1 MSQYVAAYDVSN
13 DRQRQRVSR
22 VLEEYGVRV
31 QRSVY
36 LVWLTPE
43 EVPELRR
50 AIGPLLAATDQ
61 FDVFPVDER
70 GVRRRFSWQR
80 GQENCAPVIVVDE
93 WCEKSRIS

>member
-1 MSQYVAAYDVSN
+1 MIGSGNESVVCWKNMVFECS
-13 DRQRQRVSR
+13 
-22 VLEEYGVRV
+22 
-31 QRSVY
+31 SVY

-50 AIGPLLAATDQ
+50 AIGPLLAANDQ

-70 GVRRRFSWQR
+70 GARRRFSWQR

-93 WCEKSRIS
+93 WCEKQRIS